1 MPVVDSWPLFCL
13 NADFFAMSLD
23 CDGGTRIVTAVQIY
37 WGYILHV
44 CLQLVEFICLD
55 SWSGTSIIDWSTG
68 GARCYI
74 IAAKLGIRIRA
85 HSRITALW
93 LLSPGLSSS
102 TLIYLGQFW
111 YILWLN
117 SQTKQTKGHSGM
129 LLQTITKVTD
139 KSHKRNTLM
148 LPMQPNNTLF

>member
-1 MPVVDSWPLFCL
+1 MWSAAHSARQLDANAHFLGGDLTIL
-13 NADFFAMSLD
+13 N
-23 CDGGTRIVTAVQIY
+23 IVKHH
-37 WGYILHV
+37 LHV

-85 HSRITALW
+85 HSWMTALE

-102 TLIYLGQFW
+102 TLINLGQFW

-117 SQTKQTKGHSGM
+117 SQTKQTKGQSHIAHSGM